1 MGSKFRPLRR
11 DRAVL
16 RMANLLFLL
25 VAIATTVFAADPD
38 EAGVKGVIQ
47 QFQQALEHRDVA
59 AIEALVSSDVVVLE
73 NGHRNQGWAD
83 FRDNHLIPEFKEP
96 PAPSKWEFVK
106 VVTSSEMAWGYTKQT
121 IDVTGKDGKHVG
133 YQVWSA
139 YILQKSGTAW
149 RVVLLDWSVRRV
161 STPD

>member
-1 MGSKFRPLRR
+1 MRSMFRPLRR
-11 DRAVL
+11 ECEVL
-16 RMANLLFLL
+16 RMVKLLFLL

-47 QFQQALEHRDVA
+47 KLQQALERRDVA

-121 IDVTGKDGKHVG
+121 IGVTGKDGKHVG

-139 YILQKSGTAW
+139 YVLQKSGTAW
-149 RVVLLDWSVRRV
+149 RVVLLDWSVRRLGAA
-161 STPD
+161 D